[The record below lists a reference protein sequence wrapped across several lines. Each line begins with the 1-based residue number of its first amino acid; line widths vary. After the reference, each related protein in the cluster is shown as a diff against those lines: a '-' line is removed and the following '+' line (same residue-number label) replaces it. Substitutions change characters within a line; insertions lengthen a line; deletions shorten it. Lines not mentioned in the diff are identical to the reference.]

1 MKLSLFYTEH
11 LRTIPAKFGLIWDRG
26 YRGKYLNMIFY
37 QNMPNLHNLY
47 KSAERKNYTEKNRL
61 YVELL
66 IVMHLHSK
74 IHPILTYNKAAIDN

>member
-1 MKLSLFYTEH
+1 MNLSLFYTEH
-11 LRTIPAKFGLIWDRG
+11 LRSIKAKFGLIWDRG

-47 KSAERKNYTEKNRL
+47 KSAERKNYTEKNRI

-74 IHPILTYNKAAIDN
+74 NSSHFDL